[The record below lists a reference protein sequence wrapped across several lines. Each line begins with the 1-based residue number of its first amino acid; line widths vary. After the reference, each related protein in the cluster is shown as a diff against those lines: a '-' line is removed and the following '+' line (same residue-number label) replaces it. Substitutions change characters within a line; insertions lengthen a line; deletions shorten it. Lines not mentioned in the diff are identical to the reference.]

1 MLHCCAF
8 EIMGEGMEQ
17 KNYAEAQEPIGKKF
31 VFFEYHGK
39 VTDDYCRALKKI
51 DTSCQPVFTL

>member
-1 MLHCCAF
+1 
-8 EIMGEGMEQ
+8 MGEGMEQ